1 MSEADHSAE
10 GSGAKSYRG
19 GVGLND
25 VLGGWREGEPGQ
37 GNCGAGT
44 EGRHSGKHLGPQGAS
59 SAGPKGG
66 PPGPMLGH
74 NACWRRQGFPK
85 VASHEAKA
93 MNVWSQVV
101 RSALTEA

>member
-1 MSEADHSAE
+1 MESTLDLKEPALLV
-10 GSGAKSYRG
+10 R
-19 GVGLND
+19 
-25 VLGGWREGEPGQ
+25 REGRP
-37 GNCGAGT
+37 
-44 EGRHSGKHLGPQGAS
+44 S
-59 SAGPKGG
+59 
-66 PPGPMLGH
+66 PMLGH

>member
-37 GNCGAGT
+37 GNCGAGA
-44 EGRHSGKHLGPQGAS
+44 EGRHGGKHPGPQGAS

-66 PPGPMLGH
+66 PPSPMLGH
-74 NACWRRQGFPK
+74 NACWRRQGSPK

>member
-37 GNCGAGT
+37 GNCGAGA
-44 EGRHSGKHLGPQGAS
+44 EGRHGGKHPGPQGAS
-59 SAGPKGG
+59 SAGPKRG
-66 PPGPMLGH
+66 PPGPVPGA
-74 NACWRRQGFPK
+74 NDCRRRQGSPK
-85 VASHEAKA
+85 VACHEAKA
-93 MNVWSQVV
+93 MDVWSEESRLV
-101 RSALTEA
+101 LTEA